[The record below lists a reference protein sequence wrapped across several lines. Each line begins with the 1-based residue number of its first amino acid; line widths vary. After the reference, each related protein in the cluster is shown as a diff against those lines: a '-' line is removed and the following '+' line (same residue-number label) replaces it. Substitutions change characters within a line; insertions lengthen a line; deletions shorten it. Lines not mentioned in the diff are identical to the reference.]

1 MQACNSYML
10 HSTRAFFLSILRVRA
25 FLRAL
30 CLSDC
35 LSDCLSR
42 ARTRRYEWR
51 VSHTQMEMML
61 STHSLLGG
69 SGGVTLGSYA
79 EPTVVES
86 FAGGLA
92 RLESS
97 TGRTLDAR
105 WLSGSWEGSCTG
117 SCSMM
122 VTIEGL
128 IVRIAFDK
136 CVDSAGTRD
145 PRGEGYVVAS
155 LSHLAN
161 LALHYK
167 SAYSPSR
174 PGSGTDFTYSYLDL
188 TILESSSFYW
198 PATGGARCKAI
209 FYFPGGQPDALRM
222 VVLHPGEDY
231 VSPTT
236 YPTANVFL
244 PSYQPDQC
252 RLWQLSR
259 LTKGDVKAAAASSGP
274 AALTFV
280 ADTSAAWIFE
290 SEVLEQCASA
300 LNAVEMLEGE
310 DCKALRD
317 LFLPPVST
325 GARYAYLF
333 QRQQV
338 LEVCNEPCA
347 QRFETLLWAS
357 VATCSRI
364 WKLSSSWRSQTAA
377 DSRARI
383 FEMNLR
389 LATSRYWYEVACS
402 QDGSGVSCLDA
413 VENVDQVFSA
423 PSSCPSAQG
432 AAASDVI
439 PLFDFSIGPANGCSA
454 TCAAGLQQWAQASG
468 CCASVAALAQSSWW
482 QSIDTAN
489 QSETA
494 SAANSSLAFTISL
507 SYAGYEYPRTYMPPE
522 RCLRSSRIVSTA
534 CALTQHCAA
543 ALPSASPGLPA
554 SCCSGAMCV
563 GGGQRRPEQR
573 CECECPRGRTGSDC
587 SRAQSYIATT
597 FYAVE
602 VYVSG
607 QPLMT
612 YRVEQQRKATIARLC
627 NVSVNDVHINR
638 LFLAEDRHPS
648 DLAGVPNDIRRSSS
662 SRLRVALQVRVGV
675 SGTLLEEHAAAKGIL
690 SSQLAA
696 NVSGVMQAEGLRLSF
711 DAGSRG
717 VFESAK
723 TCNDSPL
730 CCFADVD
737 KGILV
742 LPSTG
747 EALLPTSDASLII
760 NTNQKWFECCPEV
773 CSTPAIRATSTTPAP
788 VSTTPPPSDLRV
800 VSKQGSAFDKP
811 LVIAAGVVISLA
823 VGAVIFYLTLRRGKK
838 RDFEIMLLYN
848 ACLRPCRSCLQAC
861 GLVAPPPP
869 ATQRGDHRRSR
880 AAHSHAPPKAY
891 REAGPVR
898 AVADEGFRSF
908 RFEEALS
915 KYEREMN
922 HGPAQPGMQV
932 TNHHYLVDHNDLGLG
947 HSTSFPAIY
956 THLEEAAIRMAATR
970 ANTATHTAMHS
981 LTHSALSAT
990 EPAVSM
996 TREIAGPFPLTS
1008 MAYVAQDGDTY
1019 SGDVAWL
1026 ESAEATPEF
1035 LNAADNSSAAS
1046 HLDAEVTVG
1055 GEQGVSIGL
1064 GPSHRPRS
1072 LFSPG
1077 AGSMFA
1083 GVEISETP
1091 HLVKTPRVRAPSRTM
1106 SGRLAGKQTQAR
1118 VSRGADSGS
1127 SGEIE
1132 QVSAAS
1138 VAAKLEPDDA
1148 SLGITSHLERLQK
1161 LNTRLRSEYQRRQ
1174 TVSGAKE
1181 EGKIHLGR
1189 ARDEQAAATAA
1200 TKIEQMHQ
1208 HETQLETPV
1217 ERQGF
1222 EIRGLQDAYR
1232 LSQDPPHGG
1241 ESGQHSGQSGGQ
1253 RHAVESGRS
1262 SSSPGSSSRFERLT
1276 MGVGQAS
1283 RPESSALESSKGA
1296 SPPSVHGSTSSL
1308 VSHLQSMRDKNTEDA
1323 AGLLRTMGALVS
1335 RASRA
1340 PSIESRPQSLESGFG
1355 GSSPSTGLAA
1365 SWQASSFGGAR
1376 SRAARSPTAAIL
1388 WTDPAVTDTSIHIV
1402 DAVPSRDA
1410 DARHPSDEAP
1420 GLDLHFDAEEAGG
1433 VAAGQ
1438 SLADTA
1444 DDLAADPPQQTADGD
1459 LRSSAPPLARAA
1471 QASSPHIPSAA
1482 PRSSSIAMSPAHTC
1496 PPTEIQVRC
1505 PKPMEEEDEE
1515 AETDAKAGVGQDA
1528 QMVPVIGH
1536 PVIGH
1541 THQVNTASDDGQQVF
1556 SHRSAG
1562 SIVALSASSDS
1573 SAPESVFDLSV
1584 DPTPRPA
1591 FL

>member
-1 MQACNSYML
+1 
-10 HSTRAFFLSILRVRA
+10 
-25 FLRAL
+25 
-30 CLSDC
+30 
-35 LSDCLSR
+35 
-42 ARTRRYEWR
+42 
-51 VSHTQMEMML
+51 MEMML

-128 IVRIAFDK
+128 IVRIAFDR

-155 LSHLAN
+155 LSHLAS

-198 PATGGARCKAI
+198 PATGVARCKAI

-402 QDGSGVSCLDA
+402 QDGTGVSCLDA

-468 CCASVAALAQSSWW
+468 CCATVATVAQSSWW
-482 QSIDTAN
+482 QSIDTADP
-489 QSETA
+489 SETA

-507 SYAGYEYPRTYMPPE
+507 TYAGYEYPRTYLPPE
-522 RCLRSSRIVSTA
+522 RCLRASRIVSTA
-534 CALTQHCAA
+534 CGLTQHCAA
-543 ALPSASPGLPA
+543 ALPSASSGLPA

-602 VYVSG
+602 DHLSG

-648 DLAGVPNDIRRSSS
+648 DLAGAPNDIRRSSS
-662 SRLRVALQVRVGV
+662 SRPRVALQVRVGV
-675 SGTLLEEHAAAKGIL
+675 SGTLLEEHAAAKRIL

-711 DAGSRG
+711 DPGSRG

-730 CCFADVD
+730 CCFADVN

-760 NTNQKWFECCPEV
+760 NTNQKWFECCPEL

-788 VSTTPPPSDLRV
+788 VSTTPPPSYLRV
-800 VSKQGSAFDKP
+800 VSEQGSAFDKP

-838 RDFEIMLLYN
+838 RDFEIMLLYK
-848 ACLRPCRSCLQAC
+848 ACLRPCQSCLEAC
-861 GLVAPPPP
+861 GLVEPPPL

-880 AAHSHAPPKAY
+880 AVHSHSAPKAY
-891 REAGPVR
+891 REAGGPVR

-922 HGPAQPGMQV
+922 DRPAQPGMQV

-970 ANTATHTAMHS
+970 ANTATHMAMHS

-990 EPAVSM
+990 EPAMSM
-996 TREIAGPFPLTS
+996 TREIAGPFSFTS
-1008 MAYVAQDGDTY
+1008 MAYVAQDSDMY

-1026 ESAEATPEF
+1026 EPAEATPEF

-1055 GEQGVSIGL
+1055 GEQGVSFGL

-1083 GVEISETP
+1083 AVEISESP
-1091 HLVKTPRVRAPSRTM
+1091 HLVKTPRARAPSRTM
-1106 SGRLAGKQTQAR
+1106 SGRPAGKQTHAR
-1118 VSRGADSGS
+1118 VFRSAEAGS
-1127 SGEIE
+1127 SGETV

-1138 VAAKLEPDDA
+1138 VAAKLEPDNA
-1148 SLGITSHLERLQK
+1148 SLGITSQFERLQQ

-1174 TVSGAKE
+1174 NRQTVSGTKE
-1181 EGKIHLGR
+1181 EGEIHLGR
-1189 ARDEQAAATAA
+1189 ARGQQVAATAA

-1208 HETQLETPV
+1208 HETQTETPV

-1222 EIRGLQDAYR
+1222 EIRGLQDVYR
-1232 LSQDPPHGG
+1232 LSQDPPDGG
-1241 ESGQHSGQSGGQ
+1241 ELGQHSGQSGGQ

-1262 SSSPGSSSRFERLT
+1262 SSSPGSSSRFQSLKL
-1276 MGVGQAS
+1276 GVGQAS
-1283 RPESSALESSKGA
+1283 RRESSALDSAKGA
-1296 SPPSVHGSTSSL
+1296 SPLSVHDSTSSL
-1308 VSHLQSMRDKNTEDA
+1308 LSHLQSMRDKNTEDA
-1323 AGLLRTMGALVS
+1323 AGLLRTMGALGHDW
-1335 RASRA
+1335 RESRA
-1340 PSIESRPQSLESGFG
+1340 PSIESRPQSFEGGFG

-1402 DAVPSRDA
+1402 DAVPSSDA
-1410 DARHPSDEAP
+1410 DSRHPSDEAP
-1420 GLDLHFDAEEAGG
+1420 GLDLLFDADEAGG
-1433 VAAGQ
+1433 VSWSAGQ

-1459 LRSSAPPLARAA
+1459 LRSSALPLARAA
-1471 QASSPHIPSAA
+1471 QASSLHIPFAA
-1482 PRSSSIAMSPAHTC
+1482 PRSSSIAMSPAHAC

-1515 AETDAKAGVGQDA
+1515 DKEDETDAQEGVGQDA
-1528 QMVPVIGH
+1528 QMVSVIGH

-1541 THQVNTASDDGQQVF
+1541 THQFNTASDDGRQVL
-1556 SHRSAG
+1556 SHRSGG
-1562 SIVALSASSDS
+1562 SIVALSASSHS